1 MKKTIT
7 VVDLFAGPGGLG
19 EGFSSYEVPT
29 GEGSKRWSPF
39 RISLSVEKE
48 AFAHSTLR
56 LRSFYRLLKLNN
68 QPLDQYYAYVSG
80 DMTFPYTLDTK
91 KYWDQASEEALK
103 LEIGVGTAN
112 SAIHEKVKEI
122 ADADKN
128 WVLIGGPP
136 CQAYS
141 LVGRARNKGL
151 DHYNAEE
158 DKRHFLYKHYLELIS
173 KFRPAV
179 FVMENV
185 KGILSSRISGS
196 KIFTKILEDL
206 WAADGKGTKP
216 YRIYS
221 LSKKDVVYSGPNG
234 DDVDPH
240 DFIVRSEQYGIPQ
253 ARHRVILVGIREDL
267 IPERFYPLSK
277 KKQVIKVRDAIS
289 DLPKLRSGLSS
300 KDSPDAWR
308 EAVVEEANRVVR
320 ALRELPNSSDQK
332 KIKAALRKI
341 LKGNLPHH
349 GKGALRHK
357 HALQDGNR
365 FVAKLRD
372 PNLSVILNN
381 EARGHMQSDLGRYL
395 YAAAYSK
402 VKGISPSQED
412 FPKALAPKHLNWFTG
427 KFADRFRVQVR
438 NEPSTTVTCHI
449 AKDGHY
455 YIHHD
460 PRQCRSLTVR
470 EAARLQTFPDNYFF
484 EGNRTEQYIQ
494 VGNAVPPLLAREI
507 AKKVWALLKKPR
519 RSLRE

>member
-1 MKKTIT
+1 MEKGIP

-19 EGFSSYEVPT
+19 EGFSSYEAPAGKGT
-29 GEGSKRWSPF
+29 KRLSPF

-48 AFAHSTLR
+48 AFAHKTLR
-56 LRSFYRLLKLNN
+56 LRSYYRLLRLHG

-80 DMTFPYTLDTK
+80 KIANPYTPDTK
-91 KYWDQASEEALK
+91 KFWDNAGEEALQ
-103 LEIGVGTAN
+103 LEIGVGNAN
-112 SAIHEKVKEI
+112 STIHEKVKAI
-122 ADADKN
+122 AETNKN
-128 WVLIGGPP
+128 WILIGGPP

-151 DHYNAEE
+151 ENYNAED

-185 KGILSSRISGS
+185 KGILSSKVSGS

-206 WAADGKGTKP
+206 RAADGTGGKP

-221 LSKKDVVYSGPNG
+221 LSKEGVVYTGPDG
-234 DDVDPH
+234 EEVDPQ
-240 DFIVRSEQYGIPQ
+240 DFIVRSEHYDIPQ

-267 IPERFYPLSK
+267 APVKFNPLSK
-277 KKQVIKVRDAIS
+277 RKRAVTVLRAIS

-300 KDSPDAWR
+300 NDSPQAWK
-308 EAVVEEANRVVR
+308 EAVVEEANRVAR
-320 ALRELPNSSDQK
+320 ALRELPDVSDQR
-332 KIKAALRKI
+332 KIKAALREI
-341 LKGNLPHH
+341 LKGNLPHQSR
-349 GKGALRHK
+349 GALYHR
-357 HALQDGNR
+357 HALQGENR
-365 FVAKLRD
+365 FVGKLRD

-381 EARGHMQSDLGRYL
+381 EARGHMKSDLGRYL
-395 YAAAYSK
+395 YAAAYAK
-402 VKGISPSQED
+402 VKGVSPSQEH
-412 FPKALAPKHLNWFTG
+412 FPVSLAPDHENWFTG

-455 YIHHD
+455 YIHPD
-460 PRQCRSLTVR
+460 LRQCRSLTVR

-507 AKKVWALLKKPR
+507 AKKVWGLLK
-519 RSLRE
+519 